1 MRTINPTESKYI
13 DSASGICIR
22 FRLAGDRFPPTI
34 YYKIFTNRPIQDL
47 CANAPRDYT
56 RPCFKLPTAVDSNNR
71 LNRFPQKGFFLL
83 FRIFL
88 LFKILIDQEGWY
100 RRIENNGWRP
110 VAYTHLLQANMDQYY
125 GSNEYKKTI
134 PFPHT
139 KVWKIFFF
147 FYFS

>member
-13 DSASGICIR
+13 DAAAGIRIR

-56 RPCFKLPTAVDSNNR
+56 RPYLRLKSAVDSNNK
-71 LNRFPQKGFFLL
+71 LNRFPEQGLLLKDFL
-83 FRIFL
+83 FRI
-88 LFKILIDQEGWY
+88 IRNLIIIIDIEGWY

-110 VAYTHLLQANMDQYY
+110 VAYTHLLQANMEQYY
-125 GSNEYKKTI
+125 SSNEYQKSI
-134 PFPHT
+134 LFSHS
-139 KVWKIFFF
+139 KV
-147 FYFS
+147 